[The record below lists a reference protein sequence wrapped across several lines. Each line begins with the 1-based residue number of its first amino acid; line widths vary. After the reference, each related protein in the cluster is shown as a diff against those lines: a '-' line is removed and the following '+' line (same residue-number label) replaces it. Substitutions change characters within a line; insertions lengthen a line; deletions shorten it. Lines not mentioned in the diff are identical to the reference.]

1 MLEAKIIDCCRRLKL
16 SRNLAEMAQNTDG
29 ETHQEYLCKLLEAE
43 LKNREV
49 GRMAKLV
56 KGAGFYSIKTFDAFR
71 FDEVSLPDDLS
82 VERLKSLDFI
92 KEKKNIIMYG
102 RTGTRASS

>member
-56 KGAGFYSIKTFDAFR
+56 KGAGSDSMRYRFLMICPLKDLNHWISLKKRKT
-71 FDEVSLPDDLS
+71 S
-82 VERLKSLDFI
+82 
-92 KEKKNIIMYG
+92 
-102 RTGTRASS
+102 

>member
-56 KGAGFYSIKTFDAFR
+56 AYSGLFGQYFREYPDNKTGY
-71 FDEVSLPDDLS
+71 
-82 VERLKSLDFI
+82 I
-92 KEKKNIIMYG
+92 
-102 RTGTRASS
+102 RTPCHVL